1 MLYDLSLNAWR
12 QEFHEARQLF
22 LALQCTLIC
31 DDVVSDFVLQISW
44 QLKVLYRGVDLC
56 KLRLELS
63 GFCIELRYKHSKLS
77 ENIGVD
83 NGSKE

>member
-12 QEFHEARQLF
+12 QELHEARQFF

-44 QLKVLYRGVDLC
+44 QLEILYRGVDLC
-56 KLRLELS
+56 QFRLELS
-63 GFCIELRYKHSKLS
+63 GFCIELRNKHSKLS
-77 ENIGVD
+77 ENVGVD
-83 NGSKE
+83 NGS